1 MNFFKKLFSSKQE
14 KKETTKVI
22 NNDAPKFDAIY
33 TDEYFSKRYQEEN
46 IYDENGILMM
56 KN

>member
-46 IYDENGILMM
+46 RRPQG
-56 KN
+56 